1 MNTFKDML
9 HFCGKEPACKCRRCK
24 RQGFDLW
31 VGKIPWRRA
40 WQPTA
45 VFLPGESHDRGAWQ
59 SRSMGHTESD
69 TNEATEYTH
78 MLLLSLR
85 WRNQKLFITGREK
98 RNVLLE
104 LLFLFAGKQRD
115 LCLLQPEI
123 SLGAKAPQKPEK
135 PKPAF
140 LGTIPLLSLCLK
152 ALIVF

>member
-1 MNTFKDML
+1 
-9 HFCGKEPACKCRRCK
+9 
-24 RQGFDLW
+24 
-31 VGKIPWRRA
+31 
-40 WQPTA
+40 
-45 VFLPGESHDRGAWQ
+45 
-59 SRSMGHTESD
+59 
-69 TNEATEYTH
+69 

-104 LLFLFAGKQRD
+104 LLSLFAGKQWD

-152 ALIVF
+152 ALIVFWQLLFEFKDFQQLMWVISLVLPRWKKQKQANVTHKNKPVLSGKLQLCLARIPPPPKLHAFSISYPIHELRF